1 MRAYLDNN
9 IFVYLENGTIELK
22 ELIDKIDPRID
33 KIFYSSAHMQE
44 ADEITGMTEEERNE
58 RISRRIKT
66 IEKITQ
72 SNYLYQDLE
81 NNVFYQIQNPAV
93 VLDTI
98 REVLF
103 ANSAMKALANL
114 ITEEQR
120 VLARNSIGLDAAK
133 LNNYSPTEVI
143 DHLNIKLVDWGQGH
157 SFLEMIELGLSF
169 HPQGQTFGLRNRI
182 AGIFELLD
190 MFGYWKDKANEKSNY
205 ARLWDSSHTFFA
217 AFCDY
222 FISDDKRARNKAR
235 VVYGIYDIGTKVVSS
250 KREE

>member
-9 IFVYLENGTIELK
+9 IFVYLENGTIQLK

-33 KIFYSSAHMQE
+33 KIFYSSAHIQE
-44 ADEITGMTEEERNE
+44 ADEITGTTEEERNE
-58 RISRRIKT
+58 RMGRRIKT
-66 IEKITQ
+66 IEKTTQ
-72 SNYLYQDLE
+72 SNYLYQDLK

-98 REVLF
+98 REVPF

-114 ITEEQR
+114 ITEDQR
-120 VLARNSIGLDAAK
+120 ALARNSIGLDTAK

-143 DHLNIKLVDWGQGH
+143 DHLNEKLVNWGQGH
-157 SFLEMIELGLSF
+157 SFLEIIELGISF
-169 HPQGQTFGLRNRI
+169 HPQGHTFGLSNRI
-182 AGIFELLD
+182 AAIFELLD
-190 MFGYWKDKANEKSNY
+190 MLGYWKDKANEKSNY

-235 VVYGIYDIGTKVVSS
+235 VVYGIYDIGTKVLSS
-250 KREE
+250 KSEE

>member
-9 IFVYLENGTIELK
+9 IFVNLENGAIDLK

-33 KIFYSSAHMQE
+33 KVFYSSAHMQE
-44 ADEITGMTEEERNE
+44 ADEIKGTTEEERNE
-58 RISRRIKT
+58 RINRRINT

-81 NNVFYQIQNPAV
+81 NNVFYQIQNPEV
-93 VLDTI
+93 VLNTI
-98 REVLF
+98 REVSF
-103 ANSAMKALANL
+103 AKSAMKALANL

-120 VLARNSIGLDAAK
+120 VLARNSIGLDTAK
-133 LNNYSPTEVI
+133 LNNYIPTEVI
-143 DHLNIKLVDWGQGH
+143 DHLNRKLVNWGQGH
-157 SFLEMIELGLSF
+157 SFLEMVELGISF
-169 HPQGQTFGLRNRI
+169 HPQGQTFGLSNRI

-190 MFGYWKDKANEKSNY
+190 MFGYWKDKVNEKSNY

-250 KREE
+250 KGGE